1 MERLPGVKR
10 ADVRLETEE
19 ARVVYDDAKQTPE
32 KLAAAIDRLGFQA
45 SMLTVTAAPR
55 PTLLVE
61 GVNDLKAVRKIEGIL
76 RGLKG
81 VRGVRVDPGTGE
93 VFVEYGA
100 QAVSPRDL
108 IAALEAAG
116 FKARLGSP

>member
-1 MERLPGVKR
+1 MKR

-32 KLAAAIDRLGFQA
+32 KLTAAIDRLGFQA
-45 SMLTVTAAPR
+45 SILTVSAAPK
-55 PTLLVE
+55 PTLLVD

-93 VFVEYGA
+93 VFVEYDG
-100 QAVSPRDL
+100 QAVSPQQL
-108 IAALEAAG
+108 LSALQAAG
-116 FKARLGSP
+116 FNARPAPAP